1 MPKSVLT
8 DVSRRALKPPR
19 SGQITVCDAS
29 SPLGI
34 RVSQGGSKTF
44 IVIVGSGQRRTIGRF
59 PIIGLSDARSEAKR
73 IIAEHTLGIA
83 KKPTAMT
90 FEVARTIYIDQKQ
103 AKPRTIKEAKR
114 VLEKHFRPLCKK
126 PLSDVTDAEIQKQL
140 DKLPARPPRLCT
152 PSEQSGP
159 FSAGVPA
166 EALHRPQPAG
176 GLRRSF
182 TGQEASAH
190 ALGS

>member
-8 DVSRRALKPPR
+8 DVSLRALKPPR
-19 SGQITVCDAS
+19 SGQITVWDAS

-114 VLEKHFRPLCKK
+114 VLEKHFRPLCKM
-126 PLSDVTDAEIQKQL
+126 PLSEVTDAEIQKQL
-140 DKLPARPPRLCT
+140 EPERARRDLRSLRLP
-152 PSEQSGP
+152 GP
-159 FSAGVPA
+159 K
-166 EALHRPQPAG
+166 AG
-176 GLRRSF
+176 GSRQVGGPPVGSPTRPSTAPSNRRMTAVF
-182 TGQEASAH
+182 FFRYP
-190 ALGS
+190 